1 MTMASSDRSPRGLR
15 RTDPDE
21 TEGRL
26 LYRQLADGLARFQIA
41 YGSREKRLKSRSE

>member
-15 RTDPDE
+15 RTE